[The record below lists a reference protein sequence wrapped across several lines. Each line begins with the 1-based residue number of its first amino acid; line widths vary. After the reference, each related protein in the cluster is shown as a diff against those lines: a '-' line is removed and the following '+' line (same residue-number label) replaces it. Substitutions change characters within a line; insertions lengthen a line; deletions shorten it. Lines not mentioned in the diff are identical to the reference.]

1 MVKTNPNFGLL
12 VENYLFADIS
22 KRVAD
27 FTAAGGNGQRV
38 IKMGIGDVTLPLADA
53 VIEAMHSAVSEMGVK
68 ETFQGYPPYDGY
80 PFLKKAISD

>member
-68 ETFQGYPPYDGY
+68 
-80 PFLKKAISD
+80 